1 MVFLSHL
8 FDVLHISMS
17 NVQHSWV
24 NSSSCP
30 RVRIEYVC
38 VHMYICIFFAMFY
51 LCFLFFSCFACPSLL
66 IIWLLHYFEGH
77 QLNLSFD
84 TFYKNTFTYCAVVHP
99 KVRAPKPCFLCPGFW
114 IQMYRKNMSLLE
126 KHFGRDSHFSPFYHL
141 YVFIDTWRHG
151 WNSWH
156 ILNSICLKSSSLLS
170 PSTLSI
176 LFEPVYASWSQ
187 KSLMERFQFS
197 SFIMCI
203 DKTSLSLS
211 QDSKGPCHYPG
222 SICVSSPLHPH
233 LVRVMRIMHNAKAEL
248 HLGRG
253 FQGDVCGGI
262 SQVHVLAW
270 REQPW
275 ESIRQL
281 FGLSL

>member
-1 MVFLSHL
+1 MSRVLNS
-8 FDVLHISMS
+8 DVQK
-17 NVQHSWV
+17 NVS
-24 NSSSCP
+24 
-30 RVRIEYVC
+30 
-38 VHMYICIFFAMFY
+38 
-51 LCFLFFSCFACPSLL
+51 
-66 IIWLLHYFEGH
+66 
-77 QLNLSFD
+77 
-84 TFYKNTFTYCAVVHP
+84 
-99 KVRAPKPCFLCPGFW
+99 
-114 IQMYRKNMSLLE
+114 LE
-126 KHFGRDSHFSPFYHL
+126 KPFGHDSHFSPFCYL

-156 ILNSICLKSSSLLS
+156 ILSSICLKSFSLLS
-170 PSTLSI
+170 PSTPSI
-176 LFEPVYASWSQ
+176 LLEPVYASWSQ
-187 KSLMERFQFS
+187 KSLMEKFQFS

-211 QDSKGPCHYPG
+211 QDSEGPCHYPG

-248 HLGRG
+248 RLGRG
-253 FQGDVCGGI
+253 FQGDVCRGI

-281 FGLSL
+281 FGLSLEQHFRKF